1 MAYIREYPLG
11 ILPGTTCI
19 LIFVERRW
27 YIKNLEFSIA
37 LQTCR
42 KLQLLT
48 LLQRTLSLCVRV
60 SKWGSVHAKRGELA
74 VRLNKQ
80 TRFQY
85 IRLLIID
92 LIPMYHTS
100 YYVAILFSVPGHPQF
115 NSLYRVKF
123 KRRIRNSEARRPQT
137 AFYFILVIFRT
148 DLLSQGKIP
157 VFFLIIYLPIQR
169 GQEVRNRMCS
179 PYGTSHGGGFLVRTP
194 PEFKFPRPCLKL
206 PTGRLRAPIQ
216 YFYLNYYFV
225 LSNVICSILLASG
238 GHGFGYTVSNMTSG
252 NGMLGLLQV

>member
-1 MAYIREYPLG
+1 MAYIGEYALG

-19 LIFVERRW
+19 SIFVERRW

-37 LQTCR
+37 LQTCT

-48 LLQRTLSLCVRV
+48 LLQLTFSLCVRV

-100 YYVAILFSVPGHPQF
+100 HYLAILFSVPGHQQF
-115 NSLYRVKF
+115 NSQYRVKF
-123 KRRIRNSEARRPQT
+123 KRRICHNEARRPQT
-137 AFYFILVIFRT
+137 AFYFILVISRT

-157 VFFLIIYLPIQR
+157 VFFIIYLQIQR

-179 PYGTSHGGGFLVRTP
+179 PYGTSPAQT
-194 PEFKFPRPCLKL
+194 
-206 PTGRLRAPIQ
+206 TGVVSQYVHRLS
-216 YFYLNYYFV
+216 
-225 LSNVICSILLASG
+225 SNSRDHV
-238 GHGFGYTVSNMTSG
+238 
-252 NGMLGLLQV
+252 

>member
-123 KRRIRNSEARRPQT
+123 KRRIRNNETRRPQT

-157 VFFLIIYLPIQR
+157 VFLIIYLPIQHV
-169 GQEVRNRMCS
+169 QEVRNRMCS
-179 PYGTSHGGGFLVRTP
+179 PYRTSHGGGFLVRTP
-194 PEFKFPRPCLKL
+194 PEFKFPRPCLKI
-206 PTGRLRAPIQ
+206 TDWQASCA
-216 YFYLNYYFV
+216 YLV
-225 LSNVICSILLASG
+225 LLLE
-238 GHGFGYTVSNMTSG
+238 
-252 NGMLGLLQV
+252 L

>member
-19 LIFVERRW
+19 LIFVERHW

-37 LQTCR
+37 LQTCT

-60 SKWGSVHAKRGELA
+60 SKQGSVNAKRGELA

-85 IRLLIID
+85 IILLIID

-100 YYVAILFSVPGHPQF
+100 YYVAILFSVPGHQQF
-115 NSLYRVKF
+115 NSLNRVKF
-123 KRRIRNSEARRPQT
+123 KRRIRNNEAQRPQT
-137 AFYFILVIFRT
+137 AFCFILVIFRT

-157 VFFLIIYLPIQR
+157 VFFLFCFFCFFNYLHTNIAWPR
-169 GQEVRNRMCS
+169 GQKSGEQSVRTQSRS
-179 PYGTSHGGGFLVRTP
+179 DHLGGFSVRTA
-194 PEFKFPRPCLKL
+194 PEFKFPRPCLKF
-206 PTGRLRAPIQ
+206 TDWQDSCA
-216 YFYLNYYFV
+216 YLV
-225 LSNVICSILLASG
+225 LLLE
-238 GHGFGYTVSNMTSG
+238 
-252 NGMLGLLQV
+252 LLLLFFFI

>member
-19 LIFVERRW
+19 LIFVKRHW

-37 LQTCR
+37 LQTCT

-48 LLQRTLSLCVRV
+48 LLQRILSLCARV
-60 SKWGSVHAKRGELA
+60 SKWGSVHAKQGELA

-100 YYVAILFSVPGHPQF
+100 HYLAILFSVPGHQQF

-123 KRRIRNSEARRPQT
+123 KRRIRYNETRRPQT

-157 VFFLIIYLPIQR
+157 VFFFQLFTYKYSVVKRSEI
-169 GQEVRNRMCS
+169 GWA
-179 PYGTSHGGGFLVRTP
+179 VRTDLVQL
-194 PEFKFPRPCLKL
+194 RPL
-206 PTGRLRAPIQ
+206 GW
-216 YFYLNYYFV
+216 F
-225 LSNVICSILLASG
+225 LST
-238 GHGFGYTVSNMTSG
+238 YTA
-252 NGMLGLLQV
+252 